1 MDKFTA
7 HFIPWKDWNKQIT
20 ILNSLNKAF
29 YREAKFYTKKEPDDS
44 LFMDHE
50 FYATLGSSGFH
61 ENEVIHFSAKKE
73 RVLGAITRSGYFEIE
88 KNLWHVEDEH
98 LSRVYGWVTTVRAAI
113 GNIDGEA
120 IIQDRCNSLVN
131 AVFDKFNLDGYNFNH
146 WYDAKNKWTS
156 LPKEV
161 QEWRDEQ
168 ATHVD
173 RYKIPIEMGDYI
185 AYTIKDSRYVT
196 IEKVNKITET
206 RVNGVEPFKITIVRA
221 KNPDKK
227 LGW

>member
-50 FYATLGSSGFH
+50 FYATFGSTSRD
-61 ENEVIHFSAKKE
+61 ENKVIHFSAKKE
-73 RVLGAITRSGYFEIE
+73 RVLGAITRSGYFVIE
-88 KNLWHVEDEH
+88 KNLWAETKS
-98 LSRVYGWVTTVRAAI
+98 LPRVYGWVITVRAAA
-113 GNIDGEA
+113 GDTNGET
-120 IIQDRCNSLVN
+120 IIKDRGCNLIN
-131 AVFDKFNLDGYNFNH
+131 AVFDAFNLDNYTFNCWH
-146 WYDAKNKWTS
+146 DAKNKWSS

-168 ATHVD
+168 ATHTD
-173 RYKIPIEMGDYI
+173 RYNIPIEMGDYI
-185 AYTIKDSRYVT
+185 AYTMKDSKYVT

-206 RVNGVEPFKITIVRA
+206 RVNGVEPFKITVVRA

>member
-50 FYATLGSSGFH
+50 FYATFGSTSRD
-61 ENEVIHFSAKKE
+61 ENKVIHFSAKKE
-73 RVLGAITRSGYFEIE
+73 RVLGVITRSGYFEIE
-88 KNLWHVEDEH
+88 KNLWAEAKS
-98 LSRVYGWVTTVRAAI
+98 LPRVYGWVTTVRAAI
-113 GNIDGEA
+113 GNTDGET
-120 IIQDRCNSLVN
+120 IIHDRYHKLVN
-131 AVFDKFNLDGYNFNH
+131 AIFDAFNLDDYNFNYY
-146 WYDAKNKWTS
+146 YDTKNKWSS

-168 ATHVD
+168 ATHLD
-173 RYKIPIEMGDYI
+173 RYNIPIEMGDYI
-185 AYTIKDSRYVT
+185 AYTRKDSKYVT

-206 RVNGVEPFKITIVRA
+206 RVNGVEPYKITLVRA

>member
-50 FYATLGSSGFH
+50 FYATFGSTSRD
-61 ENEVIHFSAKKE
+61 ENKVIHFSAKKE
-73 RVLGAITRSGYFEIE
+73 KVLGVITRSGYFTME
-88 KNLWHVEDEH
+88 KDLWTEAKS
-98 LSRVYGWVTTVRAAI
+98 LPRVYGWVITVRAAV
-113 GNIDGEA
+113 GDTNGET
-120 IIQDRCNSLVN
+120 IIKDRGSNLVD
-131 AVFDKFNLDGYNFNH
+131 AVFDAFNLDHYTFSYWH
-146 WYDAKNKWTS
+146 EAKNKWSS

-168 ATHVD
+168 ATHTD
-173 RYKIPIEMGDYI
+173 RYNILIEMGDYI
-185 AYTIKDSRYVT
+185 AYTMKDSKYVT

-206 RVNGVEPFKITIVRA
+206 RVNGVEPFKITVVRA

>member
-20 ILNSLNKAF
+20 ILNSFNKAF

-50 FYATLGSSGFH
+50 FYATFGSTSRD
-61 ENEVIHFSAKKE
+61 ENKVIHFSAKKE
-73 RVLGAITRSGYFEIE
+73 KVLGVIARSGYFTME
-88 KNLWHVEDEH
+88 KDLWTEAKS
-98 LSRVYGWVTTVRAAI
+98 LPRVYGWVITVRAAV
-113 GNIDGEA
+113 GDTNGET
-120 IIQDRCNSLVN
+120 IIKDRGSNLVD
-131 AVFDKFNLDGYNFNH
+131 AVFDAFNLDHYTFSYWH
-146 WYDAKNKWTS
+146 EAKNKWSS

-168 ATHVD
+168 ATHTD
-173 RYKIPIEMGDYI
+173 RYNIPIEMGDYI
-185 AYTIKDSRYVT
+185 AYTMKDSKYVT

-206 RVNGVEPFKITIVRA
+206 RVNGVEPYKITVVRA
-221 KNPDKK
+221 KNPEKK

>member
-50 FYATLGSSGFH
+50 FYATLGSTSRD
-61 ENEVIHFSAKKE
+61 ENKIIHFSAKKE
-73 RVLGAITRSGYFEIE
+73 RVLGAITRSGYFAIE
-88 KNLWHVEDEH
+88 KDLWPEAKS
-98 LSRVYGWVTTVRAAI
+98 LPRVYGWVITVRAAV
-113 GNIDGEA
+113 GDTNGET
-120 IIQDRCNSLVN
+120 IINDRGSNLVD
-131 AVFDKFNLDGYNFNH
+131 AVFDAFNLDHYTFNYWH
-146 WYDAKNKWTS
+146 DAKNKWSS

-168 ATHVD
+168 ATHAD
-173 RYKIPIEMGDYI
+173 RYNIPIEMGDYI
-185 AYTIKDSRYVT
+185 AYTMKDSKYVT

-206 RVNGVEPFKITIVRA
+206 RVNGVEPYKITVVRA

>member
-1 MDKFTA
+1 MEIKFIG

-29 YREAKFYTKKEPDDS
+29 YREAKFYTKEEPDDS

-50 FYATLGSSGFH
+50 FTTNWAIG
-61 ENEVIHFSAKKE
+61 EKVHFSAKKE
-73 RVLGAITRSGYFEIE
+73 KVLGAITRSGYFTME
-88 KNLWHVEDEH
+88 KDLWAEAKS
-98 LSRVYGWVTTVRAAI
+98 LPRVYGWVTTIRVAA
-113 GNIDGEA
+113 GDTDGEA
-120 IIQDRCNSLVN
+120 IMHDRFCNSAN
-131 AVFDKFNLDGYNFNH
+131 AVFDAFNLDGYNFNH
-146 WYDAKNKWTS
+146 FYDVKNKWTS

-173 RYKIPIEMGDYI
+173 RYKVPIEVGDYI

-206 RVNGVEPFKITIVRA
+206 RVNGVEPFKITVVRA

>member
-50 FYATLGSSGFH
+50 FYATFGSTSRD
-61 ENEVIHFSAKKE
+61 ENKVIHFSAKKE
-73 RVLGAITRSGYFEIE
+73 KVLGTITRSGYFSIE
-88 KNLWHVEDEH
+88 KDLWAEAKS
-98 LSRVYGWVTTVRAAI
+98 LPRVYGWVITVRAAV
-113 GNIDGEA
+113 GDTNGE
-120 IIQDRCNSLVN
+120 IIIKDRGSNLVD
-131 AVFDKFNLDGYNFNH
+131 AVFDAFNLDHYTFNYWH
-146 WYDAKNKWTS
+146 EAKNKWSS

-168 ATHVD
+168 ATHTD
-173 RYKIPIEMGDYI
+173 RYNIPIEMGDYI
-185 AYTIKDSRYVT
+185 AYTRKDSKYVT

-206 RVNGVEPFKITIVRA
+206 RVNGVEPYKITVVRA

>member
-50 FYATLGSSGFH
+50 FYATLGSSSFY
-61 ENEVIHFSAKKE
+61 ENEVVHFSAKKE
-73 RVLGAITRSGYFEIE
+73 KVLGAITRSGFFEIE
-88 KNLWHVEDEH
+88 KNLWHVDDEH
-98 LSRVYGWVTTVRAAI
+98 LPRVYGWVTTVRAAV
-113 GNIDGEA
+113 GNTDGET
-120 IIQDRCNSLVN
+120 ILKDRCNTLTN
-131 AVFDKFNLDGYNFNH
+131 AVFDKFNLDGYSFNH

-168 ATHVD
+168 ATHLD

-185 AYTIKDSRYVT
+185 AYTRKDSKYVT

-206 RVNGVEPFKITIVRA
+206 RVNGIEPYKITLVRA

>member
-1 MDKFTA
+1 MENKFIG

-29 YREAKFYTKKEPDDS
+29 YREAKFYTKEEPDDS

-50 FYATLGSSGFH
+50 FTTNWAIG
-61 ENEVIHFSAKKE
+61 EKVHFSAKKE
-73 RVLGAITRSGYFEIE
+73 KVLGAITRSGYFSIE
-88 KNLWHVEDEH
+88 KDLWAEAKS
-98 LSRVYGWVTTVRAAI
+98 LPRVYGWVTTVRAAA
-113 GNIDGEA
+113 GDTDGEA
-120 IIQDRCNSLVN
+120 IMHDRFCKSVN
-131 AVFDKFNLDGYNFNH
+131 AVFDAFNLDGYNFNH
-146 WYDAKNKWTS
+146 FYDIKNKWSS

-173 RYKIPIEMGDYI
+173 RYKVPIEMGDYI
-185 AYTIKDSRYVT
+185 AYTIKDSKYVT

-206 RVNGVEPFKITIVRA
+206 RVNGIEPYKITVVRA
-221 KNPDKK
+221 KNHDKK

>member
-50 FYATLGSSGFH
+50 FYATLGSTSRD
-61 ENEVIHFSAKKE
+61 ENKVIHFSAKKE
-73 RVLGAITRSGYFEIE
+73 RVLGAITRSGYFVIE
-88 KNLWHVEDEH
+88 KNLWAEAKS
-98 LSRVYGWVTTVRAAI
+98 LPRVYGWVTTVRAAV
-113 GNIDGEA
+113 GNTDGET
-120 IIQDRCNSLVN
+120 ILKDRCNTLTN

-146 WYDAKNKWTS
+146 WYDIKNKWSS

-173 RYKIPIEMGDYI
+173 RYKVPIEMGDYI
-185 AYTIKDSRYVT
+185 AYTMKDSKYVT

-206 RVNGVEPFKITIVRA
+206 RVNGVEPFKITVVRA

>member
-50 FYATLGSSGFH
+50 FYATLGSTSRD
-61 ENEVIHFSAKKE
+61 ENKIIHFSAKKE
-73 RVLGAITRSGYFEIE
+73 RVLGAITRSGYFAIE
-88 KNLWHVEDEH
+88 KDLWPEAKS
-98 LSRVYGWVTTVRAAI
+98 LPRVYGWVITVRAAV
-113 GNIDGEA
+113 GDTNGEA
-120 IIQDRCNSLVN
+120 IINDRGSNLVD
-131 AVFDKFNLDGYNFNH
+131 AVFDAFNLDHYTFN
-146 WYDAKNKWTS
+146 YYCDAKNKWSS

-168 ATHVD
+168 ATHTD
-173 RYKIPIEMGDYI
+173 RYNIPIELGDYI
-185 AYTIKDSRYVT
+185 AYTMKDSKYVT

-206 RVNGVEPFKITIVRA
+206 RVNGVEPYKITLVRA
-221 KNPDKK
+221 KNPEKK

>member
-1 MDKFTA
+1 MEIKFIG

-29 YREAKFYTKKEPDDS
+29 YREAKFYTKEEPDDS

-50 FYATLGSSGFH
+50 FTTNWAIG
-61 ENEVIHFSAKKE
+61 EKVHFSAKKE
-73 RVLGAITRSGYFEIE
+73 RVLGAITRSGYFTREE
-88 KNLWHVEDEH
+88 DLWTEAKS
-98 LSRVYGWVTTVRAAI
+98 LPRVYGWVTTVRAAA
-113 GNIDGEA
+113 GDTDGEA
-120 IIQDRCNSLVN
+120 IMHDRYCNSVN
-131 AVFDKFNLDGYNFNH
+131 AVFDAFNLDGYNFNH
-146 WYDAKNKWTS
+146 FYDVKNKWSS

-185 AYTIKDSRYVT
+185 AYTVKDSRYVT

>member
-1 MDKFTA
+1 MA

-29 YREAKFYTKKEPDDS
+29 YREAKLYTKKEPDDS

-50 FYATLGSSGFH
+50 FYATLGSVED
-61 ENEVIHFSAKKE
+61 ENEVIYFSAKKE
-73 RVLGAITRSGYFEIE
+73 RVLGAITRSGFFEIE
-88 KNLWHVEDEH
+88 KDLWHVEDEH
-98 LSRVYGWVTTVRAAI
+98 LPRVYGWMTTVRVAI
-113 GNIDGEA
+113 GDTNGEA
-120 IIQDRCNSLVN
+120 IIPNRFCNSVD
-131 AVFDKFNLDGYNFNH
+131 AIFDTFNLDGYNFNH
-146 WYDAKNKWTS
+146 FYDTKKKWSS

-168 ATHVD
+168 ATHTD
-173 RYKIPIEMGDYI
+173 RYNIPIELGDYI
-185 AYTIKDSRYVT
+185 AYTMKDSKYVT

-206 RVNGVEPFKITIVRA
+206 RVNGVEPYKITLVRA
-221 KNPDKK
+221 KNPEKK

>member
-50 FYATLGSSGFH
+50 FYATLGSTSRD
-61 ENEVIHFSAKKE
+61 ENKVIHFSAKKE
-73 RVLGAITRSGYFEIE
+73 RVLGAITRSGYFAIE
-88 KNLWHVEDEH
+88 KDLWPEAKS
-98 LSRVYGWVTTVRAAI
+98 LPRVYGWVITVRAAV
-113 GNIDGEA
+113 GDTNGEA
-120 IIQDRCNSLVN
+120 IINDRGSNLVD
-131 AVFDKFNLDGYNFNH
+131 AVFDAFNLDHYTFN
-146 WYDAKNKWTS
+146 YYCDAKNKWSS

-168 ATHVD
+168 ATHTD
-173 RYKIPIEMGDYI
+173 RYNIPIEMGDYI
-185 AYTIKDSRYVT
+185 AYTMKDSKYVT

-206 RVNGVEPFKITIVRA
+206 RVNGVEPYKITVVRA

>member
-50 FYATLGSSGFH
+50 FYATLGSTSRD
-61 ENEVIHFSAKKE
+61 ENKVIHFSAKKE
-73 RVLGAITRSGYFEIE
+73 RVLGTITRSGYFAIE
-88 KNLWHVEDEH
+88 KDLWAEAKS
-98 LSRVYGWVTTVRAAI
+98 LPRVYGWAVTVRAAVGDTNGETI
-113 GNIDGEA
+113 INDRGSNLIDA
-120 IIQDRCNSLVN
+120 I
-131 AVFDKFNLDGYNFNH
+131 FDAFNLDHYTFNYWH
-146 WYDAKNKWTS
+146 EAKNKWSS

-168 ATHVD
+168 ATHTD
-173 RYKIPIEMGDYI
+173 RYNILIEMGDYI
-185 AYTIKDSRYVT
+185 AYTMKDSKYVT

-206 RVNGVEPFKITIVRA
+206 RVNGVEPFKITVVRA

>member
-50 FYATLGSSGFH
+50 FYATLGSTSRD
-61 ENEVIHFSAKKE
+61 ENKIIHFSAKKE
-73 RVLGAITRSGYFEIE
+73 RVLGAITRSGYFAIE
-88 KNLWHVEDEH
+88 KDLWPEAKS
-98 LSRVYGWVTTVRAAI
+98 LPRVYGWVITVRAAV
-113 GNIDGEA
+113 GDTNGEA
-120 IIQDRCNSLVN
+120 IINDRGSNLVD
-131 AVFDKFNLDGYNFNH
+131 AVFDAFNLDNYTFNCWH
-146 WYDAKNKWTS
+146 DAKNKWSS

-168 ATHVD
+168 ATHTD
-173 RYKIPIEMGDYI
+173 RYNIPIEMGDYI
-185 AYTIKDSRYVT
+185 AYTMKDSKYVT

-206 RVNGVEPFKITIVRA
+206 RVNGVEPYKITLVRA
-221 KNPDKK
+221 KNPEKK

>member
-1 MDKFTA
+1 MENKFIG

-29 YREAKFYTKKEPDDS
+29 YREAKFYTKEEPDDS

-50 FYATLGSSGFH
+50 FTTNWTIG
-61 ENEVIHFSAKKE
+61 EKVHFSAKKE
-73 RVLGAITRSGYFEIE
+73 QVSGAITRSGYFTPESE
-88 KNLWHVEDEH
+88 LWAEAKS
-98 LSRVYGWVTTVRAAI
+98 LPRTFGWVTTVRAAA
-113 GNIDGEA
+113 GDTDGEA
-120 IIQDRCNSLVN
+120 IMKDRYCNSVN
-131 AVFDKFNLDGYNFNH
+131 AVFDAFNLDGYNFNH
-146 WYDAKNKWTS
+146 WYDAKNKRSS

-173 RYKIPIEMGDYI
+173 RYKVPIEMGDYI

>member
-50 FYATLGSSGFH
+50 FYATFGSTSRD
-61 ENEVIHFSAKKE
+61 ENKVIHFSAKKE

-88 KNLWHVEDEH
+88 KNLWHVDDEH
-98 LSRVYGWVTTVRAAI
+98 LSRVYGWVITIRAAVGDTNGETI
-113 GNIDGEA
+113 IKDRVCNLID
-120 IIQDRCNSLVN
+120 
-131 AVFDKFNLDGYNFNH
+131 AVFDAFNLDNYTFNCWH
-146 WYDAKNKWTS
+146 DAKNKWSS

-168 ATHVD
+168 ATHTD
-173 RYKIPIEMGDYI
+173 RYNIPIEMGDYI
-185 AYTIKDSRYVT
+185 AYTMKDSKYVT

-206 RVNGVEPFKITIVRA
+206 RVNGVEPFKITVVRA

>member
-50 FYATLGSSGFH
+50 FYATFGFTSRD
-61 ENEVIHFSAKKE
+61 ENKVIHFSAKKE
-73 RVLGAITRSGYFEIE
+73 RVLGVITRSGFFEIE
-88 KNLWHVEDEH
+88 ENLSAGAKS
-98 LSRVYGWVTTVRAAI
+98 LPRVYGWVTIVRAAV
-113 GNIDGEA
+113 GDTNGET
-120 IIQDRCNSLVN
+120 IINDRGSNLVN
-131 AVFDKFNLDGYNFNH
+131 VVFDAFNLDHYTFSYRH
-146 WYDAKNKWTS
+146 EAKNKWSS

-168 ATHVD
+168 ATHTD
-173 RYKIPIEMGDYI
+173 RYNIPIEIGDYI
-185 AYTIKDSRYVT
+185 AYTMKDSKYVT

-206 RVNGVEPFKITIVRA
+206 RVNGVEPFKITVVRA
-221 KNPDKK
+221 KNHDKK

>member
-50 FYATLGSSGFH
+50 FYATLGSTSRD
-61 ENEVIHFSAKKE
+61 ENKIIHFSAKKE
-73 RVLGAITRSGYFEIE
+73 RVLGAITRSGYFAIE
-88 KNLWHVEDEH
+88 KDLWPEAKS
-98 LSRVYGWVTTVRAAI
+98 LPRVYGWVITVRAAV
-113 GNIDGEA
+113 GDTNGET
-120 IIQDRCNSLVN
+120 IIKDRGCNLVD
-131 AVFDKFNLDGYNFNH
+131 AVFDAFNLDHYTFNYWH
-146 WYDAKNKWTS
+146 EAKNKWSS

-168 ATHVD
+168 ATHTD
-173 RYKIPIEMGDYI
+173 RYNIPIEMGDYI
-185 AYTIKDSRYVT
+185 AYTMKDSKYVT

-206 RVNGVEPFKITIVRA
+206 RLNGIEPFKITIVRA
-221 KNPDKK
+221 KNHDKK

>member
-1 MDKFTA
+1 MENKFIG

-29 YREAKFYTKKEPDDS
+29 YREAKFYTKEEPDDS

-50 FYATLGSSGFH
+50 FTTDWAISEKVY
-61 ENEVIHFSAKKE
+61 FSAKKE
-73 RVLGAITRSGYFEIE
+73 RVLGAITRSGYFTME
-88 KNLWHVEDEH
+88 KDLWAEAKS
-98 LSRVYGWVTTVRAAI
+98 LPRVYGWVTTIRAAA
-113 GNIDGEA
+113 GDTDGEA
-120 IIQDRCNSLVN
+120 IMKQRYCSSIN
-131 AVFDKFNLDGYNFNH
+131 AVFDAFNLDGYSFNH
-146 WYDAKNKWTS
+146 WYDTKNKWSS

-161 QEWRDEQ
+161 QEWRNEQ

-173 RYKIPIEMGDYI
+173 RYKVPIEMGDYI
-185 AYTIKDSRYVT
+185 AYTNKDSRYVT

-206 RVNGVEPFKITIVRA
+206 RVNGVEPFKITVVRA
-221 KNPDKK
+221 KDPDKK

>member
-50 FYATLGSSGFH
+50 FYATFGSTSRD
-61 ENEVIHFSAKKE
+61 ENKVIHFSAKKE
-73 RVLGAITRSGYFEIE
+73 KVLGVITRSGYFTME
-88 KNLWHVEDEH
+88 KDLWTEAKS
-98 LSRVYGWVTTVRAAI
+98 LPRVYGWVITVRAAV
-113 GNIDGEA
+113 GDTNGET
-120 IIQDRCNSLVN
+120 IIKDRGSNLVD
-131 AVFDKFNLDGYNFNH
+131 AVFDAFNLDHYTFSY
-146 WYDAKNKWTS
+146 WREAKNKWSS

-168 ATHVD
+168 ATHTD
-173 RYKIPIEMGDYI
+173 RYNILIEMGDYI
-185 AYTIKDSRYVT
+185 AYTMKDSKYVT

-206 RVNGVEPFKITIVRA
+206 RVNGVEPFKITVVRA

>member
-50 FYATLGSSGFH
+50 FYATLGSTSRD
-61 ENEVIHFSAKKE
+61 ENKIIHFSAKKE
-73 RVLGAITRSGYFEIE
+73 RVLGAITRSGYFAIE
-88 KNLWHVEDEH
+88 KDLWPEAKS
-98 LSRVYGWVTTVRAAI
+98 LPRVYGWVITVRAAVGDTNGETI
-113 GNIDGEA
+113 IKDRGCNLID
-120 IIQDRCNSLVN
+120 
-131 AVFDKFNLDGYNFNH
+131 AVFDAFNLDNYTFNCWH
-146 WYDAKNKWTS
+146 DAKNKWSS

-168 ATHVD
+168 ATHTD
-173 RYKIPIEMGDYI
+173 RYNIPIEMGDYI
-185 AYTIKDSRYVT
+185 AYTMKDSKYVT

-206 RVNGVEPFKITIVRA
+206 RVNGVEPFKITVVRA

>member
-29 YREAKFYTKKEPDDS
+29 YREAKLYTKKEPDDS
-44 LFMDHE
+44 LFKDHE
-50 FYATLGSSGFH
+50 FTTDGMIGEKIIY
-61 ENEVIHFSAKKE
+61 FSAKKE
-73 RVLGAITRSGYFEIE
+73 KVLGAITRSGYFEIE

-113 GNIDGEA
+113 GDTNGET
-120 IIQDRCNSLVN
+120 ILKDRCNTLTN
-131 AVFDKFNLDGYNFNH
+131 AVFDAFNLDGYNFNH
-146 WYDAKNKWTS
+146 WYDAKNKWSS

-168 ATHVD
+168 ATHID
-173 RYKIPIEMGDYI
+173 RYKVPIEMGDYI
-185 AYTIKDSRYVT
+185 AYTKKDSRYVT

-206 RVNGVEPFKITIVRA
+206 RVNGVEPFKITLVRA

>member
-29 YREAKFYTKKEPDDS
+29 YREAKFYSKKEPDDS

-50 FYATLGSSGFH
+50 FYATFGSTSRD
-61 ENEVIHFSAKKE
+61 ENKVIHFSAKKE
-73 RVLGAITRSGYFEIE
+73 KVLGAITRSGYFAIE
-88 KNLWHVEDEH
+88 KDLWAEAKS
-98 LSRVYGWVTTVRAAI
+98 LPRVYGWVVTVRAAV
-113 GNIDGEA
+113 GDTNGEA
-120 IIQDRCNSLVN
+120 IINDRCSNLID
-131 AVFDKFNLDGYNFNH
+131 AVFDAFNLDHYAFN
-146 WYDAKNKWTS
+146 YYCDAKNKWTS

-168 ATHVD
+168 ATHAD
-173 RYKIPIEMGDYI
+173 RYNIPIEIGDYI
-185 AYTIKDSRYVT
+185 AYTMKDSKYVT

-206 RVNGVEPFKITIVRA
+206 RVNGVEPYKITIVRT
-221 KNPDKK
+221 KNHDKK

>member
-29 YREAKFYTKKEPDDS
+29 YREAKFYTKEEPDDS

-50 FYATLGSSGFH
+50 FTANWTIG
-61 ENEVIHFSAKKE
+61 EKVHFSAKKE
-73 RVLGAITRSGYFEIE
+73 KVLGAITGSGFFEIE
-88 KNLWHVEDEH
+88 ENLWAEAKS
-98 LSRVYGWVTTVRAAI
+98 LPRVYGWVTTVRAAA
-113 GNIDGEA
+113 GDTDGEA
-120 IIQDRCNSLVN
+120 IMKDRYISSVR
-131 AVFDKFNLDGYNFNH
+131 AVFDAFNLDGYNFNH
-146 WYDAKNKWTS
+146 WRDSKNKWSS

-168 ATHVD
+168 ATHAD
-173 RYKIPIEMGDYI
+173 RYNIPIEMGDYI
-185 AYTIKDSRYVT
+185 AYTMKDSKYVT

-206 RVNGVEPFKITIVRA
+206 RVNGVEPYKITVVRA

>member
-50 FYATLGSSGFH
+50 FYATFGSTSRD
-61 ENEVIHFSAKKE
+61 ENKVIHFSAKKE

-88 KNLWHVEDEH
+88 KNLWHVDDEH
-98 LSRVYGWVTTVRAAI
+98 LSRVYGWVITVRAAVGDTNGETI
-113 GNIDGEA
+113 IKDRVCNLID
-120 IIQDRCNSLVN
+120 
-131 AVFDKFNLDGYNFNH
+131 AVFDAFNLDNYTFNCWH
-146 WYDAKNKWTS
+146 DAKNKWSS

-168 ATHVD
+168 ATHTD
-173 RYKIPIEMGDYI
+173 RYNIPIEMGDYI
-185 AYTIKDSRYVT
+185 AYTMKDSKYVT

-206 RVNGVEPFKITIVRA
+206 RVNGVEPFKITVVRA

>member
-50 FYATLGSSGFH
+50 FYATLGFTSRD
-61 ENEVIHFSAKKE
+61 ENKVIHFSAKKE
-73 RVLGAITRSGYFEIE
+73 RVLGAITRSGYFVIE
-88 KNLWHVEDEH
+88 KDLWAEAKS
-98 LSRVYGWVTTVRAAI
+98 LPRVYGWAVTVRGAV
-113 GNIDGEA
+113 GDTDSEV
-120 IIQDRCNSLVN
+120 IINDRGCNLVD
-131 AVFDKFNLDGYNFNH
+131 AVFDAFNLDDYTFNYWH
-146 WYDAKNKWTS
+146 DAKNKWSS

-168 ATHVD
+168 ATHTD
-173 RYKIPIEMGDYI
+173 RYNIPIEMGDYI
-185 AYTIKDSRYVT
+185 AYTMKDSKYVT

-206 RVNGVEPFKITIVRA
+206 RVNGVEPFKITVVRA
-221 KNPDKK
+221 KNPEKK

>member
-7 HFIPWKDWNKQIT
+7 HFIPWKDWNKQII

-50 FYATLGSSGFH
+50 FYATFGSTSRD
-61 ENEVIHFSAKKE
+61 ENKVIHFSAKKE
-73 RVLGAITRSGYFEIE
+73 RVLGAITKSGYFSIE
-88 KNLWHVEDEH
+88 KNLWAEAKS
-98 LSRVYGWVTTVRAAI
+98 LPRVYGWVIIVRAAV
-113 GNIDGEA
+113 GDTNGET
-120 IIQDRCNSLVN
+120 IIKDRGSNLVD
-131 AVFDKFNLDGYNFNH
+131 AVFDAFNLDHYTFSYWH
-146 WYDAKNKWTS
+146 EAKNKWSS

-168 ATHVD
+168 ATHTD
-173 RYKIPIEMGDYI
+173 RYNIPIEMGDYI
-185 AYTIKDSRYVT
+185 AYTMKDSKYVT

>member
-1 MDKFTA
+1 MEIKFIG

-29 YREAKFYTKKEPDDS
+29 YREAKFYTKEEPDDS

-50 FYATLGSSGFH
+50 FTTSSSDG
-61 ENEVIHFSAKKE
+61 EKKIYFSAKKE
-73 RVLGAITRSGYFEIE
+73 RVLGAITRSGYFTME
-88 KNLWHVEDEH
+88 KDLWAEAKS
-98 LSRVYGWVTTVRAAI
+98 LPRVYGWVTTVRAAA
-113 GNIDGEA
+113 GDTDGEA
-120 IIQDRCNSLVN
+120 IMKDRYNYSVN
-131 AVFDKFNLDGYNFNH
+131 AVFDAFNLDGYNFNH
-146 WYDAKNKWTS
+146 WYDAKNKWSS

-185 AYTIKDSRYVT
+185 AYTVKDSRYVT

-206 RVNGVEPFKITIVRA
+206 RVNGVEPFKITVVRA

>member
-1 MDKFTA
+1 M
-7 HFIPWKDWNKQIT
+7 IEVC
-20 ILNSLNKAF
+20 LAF

-50 FYATLGSSGFH
+50 FYATFGSTSRD
-61 ENEVIHFSAKKE
+61 ENKIIHFSAKKE
-73 RVLGAITRSGYFEIE
+73 RVLGAITRSGYFAIE
-88 KNLWHVEDEH
+88 KDLWPEAKS
-98 LSRVYGWVTTVRAAI
+98 LPRVYGWVITVRAAV
-113 GNIDGEA
+113 GDTNGEA
-120 IIQDRCNSLVN
+120 IINDRGSNLVD
-131 AVFDKFNLDGYNFNH
+131 AVFDAFNLDHYTFNYYH
-146 WYDAKNKWTS
+146 DAKNKWSS

-168 ATHVD
+168 ATHTD
-173 RYKIPIEMGDYI
+173 RYNIPIEMGDYI
-185 AYTIKDSRYVT
+185 AYTMKDSKYVT

-221 KNPDKK
+221 KNHDKK

>member
-7 HFIPWKDWNKQIT
+7 HFIPWKEWNKQIT

-50 FYATLGSSGFH
+50 FYATLGSTSRD
-61 ENEVIHFSAKKE
+61 ENKVIHFSAKKE
-73 RVLGAITRSGYFEIE
+73 RVLGAITKSGYFVIE
-88 KNLWHVEDEH
+88 KDLWAEAKS
-98 LSRVYGWVTTVRAAI
+98 LPRVYGWAVTVRGAV
-113 GNIDGEA
+113 GDTDSEV
-120 IIQDRCNSLVN
+120 IINDRGCNLVD
-131 AVFDKFNLDGYNFNH
+131 AVFDAFNLDHYTFNYWH
-146 WYDAKNKWTS
+146 DAKNKWSS

-168 ATHVD
+168 ATHTD
-173 RYKIPIEMGDYI
+173 RYNIPIEMGDYI
-185 AYTIKDSRYVT
+185 AYTMKDSKYVT

-206 RVNGVEPFKITIVRA
+206 RVNGIEPFKITVVRA
-221 KNPDKK
+221 KNPNKK

>member
-50 FYATLGSSGFH
+50 FYATLGSTSSN
-61 ENEVIHFSAKKE
+61 ENEVVYFSAKKE
-73 RVLGAITRSGYFEIE
+73 QALGAITGSGFFEIE
-88 KNLWHVEDEH
+88 KNLWHVEDKH
-98 LSRVYGWVTTVRAAI
+98 LPRVYGWVTTIRAAV
-113 GNIDGEA
+113 GDIDGEA
-120 IIQDRCNSLVN
+120 IIQDKYHKLVN
-131 AVFDKFNLDGYNFNH
+131 VIFDAFNLDHYTFNY
-146 WYDAKNKWTS
+146 WYDIKNKWSS

-168 ATHVD
+168 ATHMD
-173 RYKIPIEMGDYI
+173 RYNIPIEMGDYI
-185 AYTIKDSRYVT
+185 AYTMKDSKYVT

-206 RVNGVEPFKITIVRA
+206 RVNGVEPYKITVVRA
-221 KNPDKK
+221 KNPEKK

>member
-29 YREAKFYTKKEPDDS
+29 YHEAKFYTKKEPDDS

-50 FYATLGSSGFH
+50 FYATLGSSSID
-61 ENEVIHFSAKKE
+61 ENKIIHFSAKKE
-73 RVLGAITRSGYFEIE
+73 QVLGVITGSGYFAIE
-88 KNLWHVEDEH
+88 KDFWAEAKSLP
-98 LSRVYGWVTTVRAAI
+98 RVYGWVTTVRAAI
-113 GNIDGEA
+113 GDTDGEA
-120 IIQDRCNSLVN
+120 IIHDRYHKLVN
-131 AVFDKFNLDGYNFNH
+131 AIFDAFNLDDYNFNYY
-146 WYDAKNKWTS
+146 YDTKNKWSS

-168 ATHVD
+168 ATHLD
-173 RYKIPIEMGDYI
+173 RYNIPIEMGDYI
-185 AYTIKDSRYVT
+185 AYTKKDSKYVT

-206 RVNGVEPFKITIVRA
+206 HVNGIEPYKITLVRA
-221 KNPDKK
+221 KNHDKK